1 MVDAVDDGEG
11 AVGETEHRVGG
22 SSARPAYLTP
32 LGPFQALAALPI
44 VGIGRII
51 LTPLF
56 SLCATWILHSTYI
69 DYQIS
74 SARYD
79 CCDPPTLR

>member
-11 AVGETEHRVGG
+11 AVGEAEHRVRG

-51 LTPLF
+51 LTDPKPVFLF
-56 SLCATWILHSTYI
+56 SLWSLH
-69 DYQIS
+69 DMNP
-74 SARYD
+74 A
-79 CCDPPTLR
+79 